1 VRHRILVLSFSPIAR
16 DARVMRHVRAL
27 AQIGDVVT
35 CGFGPTPPGTVEHL
49 RVEEVASL
57 PQTAAGV
64 AMLATRRLRRAE
76 RSAPAVRLA
85 GALLRGRSYDLVVAN
100 DARALPTA
108 FDAAAGAPVWAD
120 MHEWAPQERSHDWRW
135 RLLVGPLATH
145 LCRTYLPRAAAVTTV
160 SEPIAAMYRSSFGVE
175 CSVVRNAAPFVD
187 LSPSPVEGDRV
198 RLVHSG
204 GAVPGRDIEG
214 LIEATT
220 RLPDRFTLD
229 LYLVPGGDGGR
240 YLRQLRAA
248 AVGHDRVRFHAPVA
262 PEELPA
268 VLNRYDVGVYSI
280 PPTNVNMANALPN
293 KFFDFVQ
300 ARLALVVGP
309 TPEMARL
316 VRENGLG
323 LVAVDFGAEA
333 LVRALQQLD
342 RGRLSAAKAASDA
355 AACELSAEQ
364 DGAHVR
370 CIAERLTRGE

>member
-1 VRHRILVLSFSPIAR
+1 
-16 DARVMRHVRAL
+16 MRHVRAL
-27 AQIGDVVT
+27 AEVGDVVT
-35 CGFGPTPPGTVEHL
+35 CGFGPKPPGTVEHL
-49 RVEEVASL
+49 RVEEVPSL
-57 PQTAAGV
+57 PQTPAGV

-76 RSAPAVRLA
+76 RSAPAVRQA

-160 SEPIAAMYRSSFGVE
+160 SEPIAAMYRSSFGVA
-175 CSVVRNAAPFVD
+175 CSVVRNTAPFVD
-187 LSPSPVEGDRV
+187 LSPSPVDGDRV

-204 GAVPGRDIEG
+204 GAVPGRDLES
-214 LIEATT
+214 LVEATI

-248 AVGHDRVRFHAPVA
+248 AVGHDRVCFHDPVA
-262 PEELPA
+262 PEELPT

-316 VRENGLG
+316 VRDNGLG
-323 LVAVDFGAEA
+323 LVADDFGAEA

-342 RGRLSAAKAASDA
+342 QGRLSAAKAASDA
-355 AACELSAEQ
+355 AARELSAEQ